1 MKIPSK
7 KILKETQ
14 AVVKK
19 DFNLTFEQE
28 NYSESELTDLLAEE
42 IFRLIQQNLEQL
54 FSILYRLD
62 IDEQKVHTALAPNAE
77 APANLVIARLII
89 EREKQKAE
97 SRLRYRTEK
106 EEDDEVSPW

>member
-1 MKIPSK
+1 MKLPSQE
-7 KILKETQ
+7 ILKETQ

-19 DFNLTFEQE
+19 DFNLIFEQVD
-28 NYSESELTDLLAEE
+28 YLESELIDLLAEE
-42 IFRLIQQNLEQL
+42 IFKLMQQNLEQL

-62 IDEQKVHTALAPNAE
+62 INEQKVHVALAPNAK

-97 SRLRYRTEK
+97 SRLRYRN
-106 EEDDEVSPW
+106 EERKDDEVSPW